1 MEIDFIL
8 TNLKI
13 ISLVQ
18 INEKLSIIHG
28 HLQIDYNPLQFLKR
42 WFNRD
47 SRKTIIIFLN
57 DLLKKINLL
66 FDKFEDKNS
75 ISIILNEMD
84 KILNGL
90 NNLKITYSDDCLT
103 NVKIDTLII
112 HFKSLSVYGR
122 TLI

>member
-1 MEIDFIL
+1 
-8 TNLKI
+8 
-13 ISLVQ
+13 
-18 INEKLSIIHG
+18 
-28 HLQIDYNPLQFLKR
+28 
-42 WFNRD
+42 
-47 SRKTIIIFLN
+47 
-57 DLLKKINLL
+57 
-66 FDKFEDKNS
+66 
-75 ISIILNEMD
+75 MD

>member
-1 MEIDFIL
+1 MDFIL

-18 INEKLSIIHG
+18 INEKISITHG

-42 WFNRD
+42 WFNKD
-47 SRKTIIIFLN
+47 SRKTLIIFLN
-57 DLLKKINLL
+57 DLLKKINL
-66 FDKFEDKNS
+66 FFENEDKKS

-84 KILNGL
+84 IILNGL

-103 NVKIDTLII
+103 NVKLDTIII
-112 HFKSLSVYGR
+112 HFKELSTYGR